1 MTGGRLVILAAA
13 ALTGTVA
20 NVPMTISENV
30 ELSVRKTE
38 ARRIYASLRG
48 RFSDHKK
55 GPGWTVAQVKRM
67 ARKSRNKARN
77 KAAHK
82 GKK

>member
-1 MTGGRLVILAAA
+1 MIGGRLIASLAY

-20 NVPMTISENV
+20 NVPMSISERV

-48 RFSDHKK
+48 RFRDYKK

-82 GKK
+82 GK